1 MMREKEHTS
10 ATPVWKASLP
20 PHPTWGWVVSC
31 HQAWVRYAIGV
42 VRLAA
47 KTSAPEEVLWELDL
61 TFAAALVTRCASSP
75 SWVGAEVVVLR
86 ELRDSLVVARCSG
99 PKAGSTPGGG
109 GTQAAKGGAT
119 GSDSRP
125 ASDAVATKLIPKRG
139 TAMLVPLPA
148 RGAKVVAKAAP
159 PQLAGSFLAL
169 GNKTSGSGSEGSS
182 GGERAGASVS
192 SSAGPGSSTSLD
204 RAPVPTEAAPSLSGV
219 ATGASGGTSS
229 SSSSSAAAGG
239 SSGTRPLM
247 LPRSLIPPE
256 GTPCRWVEC
265 LCEAMRWRGGPRG
278 CGEAAWEE
286 HRQDLRR
293 QAAERKRGGFGS

>member
-1 MMREKEHTS
+1 M
-10 ATPVWKASLP
+10 
-20 PHPTWGWVVSC
+20 
-31 HQAWVRYAIGV
+31 
-42 VRLAA
+42 AA

-99 PKAGSTPGGG
+99 PKASSTAGRG

-148 RGAKVVAKAAP
+148 RGAKEVAKAAP

-182 GGERAGASVS
+182 
-192 SSAGPGSSTSLD
+192 SSAGQGSSTSLG
-204 RAPVPTEAAPSLSGV
+204 RAPVPTEAAPSLLGV

-229 SSSSSAAAGG
+229 SSSSSAAAAGG

-286 HRQDLRR
+286 YRQDLRR